1 MGDLF
6 GLENETR
13 WILLHFV
20 RLVAAFSLL
29 PAFGSGPAARFSKVG
44 LALFLAILVGVA
56 DSPEGG
62 WADPGW
68 DAGRLGVAVA
78 GESMVGFMLG
88 WISRFSLEVCRL
100 AGGLISQEMGLNLAN
115 QIDPINGHPVP
126 LMGYLF
132 EVLSVILFFAMNAHH
147 ALLGALVRSFQG
159 VKPGRFVL
167 DEQLVSSLVGFG
179 GGVIDAALRL
189 AAPVFTALVLLS
201 MMIALMSK
209 VAPQWHILDTSYP
222 IRAGAGLFLVF
233 ASLPFVRPLIERVF
247 EMTNDRILIACGA
260 G

>member
-1 MGDLF
+1 MSDLL
-6 GLENETR
+6 GLEQETR
-13 WILLHFV
+13 WIMLHFV
-20 RLVAAFSLL
+20 RLIAAFSLL
-29 PAFGSGPAARFSKVG
+29 PAFGSGPAARFTKVG

-56 DSPEGG
+56 NAPANG
-62 WADPGW
+62 WSDPGW
-68 DAGRLGVAVA
+68 DAAKLGVAVA
-78 GESMVGFMLG
+78 AESLVGFMLG

-115 QIDPINGHPVP
+115 QVDPVSGQPVP

-159 VKPGRFVL
+159 VQPGRFVM
-167 DEQLVSSLVGFG
+167 DERLVGSLVGFG
-179 GGVIDAALRL
+179 GGVIEAALRL

-201 MMIALMSK
+201 VMIALMSK

-233 ASLPFVRPLIERVF
+233 ASLPFVRPLVERVF
-247 EMTNDRILIACGA
+247 ELTNDRLMIAGGA